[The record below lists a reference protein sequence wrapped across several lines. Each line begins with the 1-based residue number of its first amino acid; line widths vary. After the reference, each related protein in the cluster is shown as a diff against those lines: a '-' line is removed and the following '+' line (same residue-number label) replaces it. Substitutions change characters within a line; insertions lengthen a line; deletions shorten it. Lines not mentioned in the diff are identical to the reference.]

1 MSYAPRSSVQAPQ
14 GMSFPW
20 SSPPEN
26 GHWQTV
32 AEGVVWLR
40 MPLPFGLDHINLY
53 LLRHEDGWVVVDTGL
68 GTEQSREVWERV
80 FREVMDGAPVKAVIA
95 THFHHDHAGCLGWLA
110 RRFKCPIYMTH
121 GEYHALF
128 ISPPKE
134 GEPSWEFSQ
143 FYARSG
149 VSESRQ
155 QEFLR
160 VVRAGSFE
168 QDIPASYNRLTD
180 GQLIQIGQRN
190 WRIVI
195 GSGHSPEHA
204 CLYSADDHLFISG
217 DQVLPGITSSVCV
230 SVTEPE
236 ANPLKN
242 WFDSIERLRAVSDE
256 VLVLPAH
263 ERPFYGLHCRLN
275 QLAEHHHK
283 HLDAMLGEL
292 KDPKT
297 ADDMMAF
304 VFPRAR
310 SPFDALLAN
319 GETLAHLN
327 FLMSEGRITRH
338 LEGEH
343 FLYQRAG
350 DADEPS
356 ARAQVTHIS

>member
-1 MSYAPRSSVQAPQ
+1 MNYTPGPSVQKRQ
-14 GMSFPW
+14 QLQFPW
-20 SSPPEN
+20 ESPPEN

-53 LLRHEDGWVVVDTGL
+53 LLQHDDGWVVVDTGL

-80 FREVMDGAPVKAVIA
+80 FREVMGGAPVKAVIA

-110 RRFKCPIYMTH
+110 RRFKCPVYMTH

-128 ISPPKE
+128 ISPPE
-134 GEPSWEFSQ
+134 EDEPNWEFSQ

-149 VSESRQ
+149 VSEERQ
-155 QEFLR
+155 QDFLR

-168 QDIPASYNRLTD
+168 QDVPTSYNRLIHE
-180 GQLIQIGQRN
+180 QVLRIGGRDWQ
-190 WRIVI
+190 IVI

-204 CLYSADDHLFISG
+204 CLYCHEDRLFISG

-230 SVTEPE
+230 AVTEPE

-242 WFDSIERLRAVSDE
+242 WLDSIERLRGISDE

-263 ERPFYGLHCRLN
+263 ERPFYGLHCRLH
-275 QLAEHHHK
+275 QLTEHHHK
-283 HLDAMLGEL
+283 HLDAMLGQL
-292 KDPKT
+292 DDPKT
-297 ADDMMAF
+297 ADQMMAF
-304 VFPRAR
+304 IFPRAQ

-327 FLMSEGRITRH
+327 FLMSEKRITRR
-338 LEGEH
+338 LEGEC

-350 DADEPS
+350 DAGEPS
-356 ARAQVTHIS
+356 ARTQVTHIS